1 MKKVEI
7 QPAITAG
14 VAGIAGAAIGGI
26 IGAIAGWR
34 AASATNRIQK
44 QIADDNV
51 AFQKKLAADAARAQ
65 QRAFVDS
72 MVLKM
77 LEFLIAHPHLE
88 KDDFCQKYPDVPGH
102 ENGRERYEAYCCFVF
117 NMLMTAFKHFD
128 QDSNKL
134 REFIHLDEII
144 RCHYRWWQHDK
155 DNLEYDEP
163 FRRCIQD
170 AIDKLRKEG
179 KIQ

>member
-1 MKKVEI
+1 MDKVEI
-7 QPAITAG
+7 LAAIIAG
-14 VAGIAGAAIGGI
+14 VAGIVGAILGGI
-26 IGAIAGWR
+26 IGAIAAWR
-34 AASATNRIQK
+34 AASSTNRIQK
-44 QIADDNV
+44 QIADYNV
-51 AFQKKLAADAARAQ
+51 AFQKKLAADTAHAQ
-65 QRAFVDS
+65 ERTFVDG

-77 LEFLIAHPHLE
+77 IELLIAHPHLE

-128 QDSNKL
+128 QDSKRL
-134 REFIHLDEII
+134 REYIHLDEII
-144 RCHYRWWQHDK
+144 RCHHRWWQHDK
-155 DNLEYDEP
+155 ENLEYDDP